1 MSSSEL
7 HGPLILADLSVLLG
21 VLLSLKEDSEAE
33 ESEEEVEHM
42 FIVSILIKITKSELQ
57 RRGESLG

>member
-7 HGPLILADLSVLLG
+7 HGPLILADLLVLLG

>member
-1 MSSSEL
+1 
-7 HGPLILADLSVLLG
+7 VLLG
-21 VLLSLKEDSEAE
+21 VLFPLKEDSEEE